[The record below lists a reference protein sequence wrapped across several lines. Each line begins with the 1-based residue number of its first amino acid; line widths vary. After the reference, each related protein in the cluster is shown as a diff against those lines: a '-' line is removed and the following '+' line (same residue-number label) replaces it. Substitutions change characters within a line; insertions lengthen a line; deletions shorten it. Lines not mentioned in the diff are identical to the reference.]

1 MESLMRGMC
10 PLSSGSDG
18 NVTYVGS
25 KKTKLLFDVGIS
37 LSKLHEKLSEMDLCL
52 EDIDG
57 IVISHEHSDHIK
69 GLEQIAKHTSIP
81 VLCNGETAKAICSLI
96 DTRPNFK
103 IFSTGEPFYFQD
115 IEILPFSIQHD
126 TLDPVAFTLNFDGIK
141 VGICTDLGFA
151 SNLVAH
157 HLQGCNYLL
166 IEANHEEAMVHACA
180 RPLIYKKR
188 VLGRQGHLSNKAC
201 AELIEKI
208 AHKDLRHIYL
218 AHLSSECN
226 TPAIALKTIGDH
238 MERYAIST
246 PLSIA
251 YQEKI
256 STPIFFD

>member
-1 MESLMRGMC
+1 MKGIC
-10 PLSSGSDG
+10 PLSSGSGG
-18 NVTYVGS
+18 NLIFVGS
-25 KKTKLLFDVGIS
+25 SKTKLLFDVGLS
-37 LSKLHEKLSEMDLCL
+37 LKKINEKLAEIDLTI

-69 GLEQIAKHTSIP
+69 GLEQIAKHTTIP
-81 VLCNGETAKAICSLI
+81 ILCNGDTAKAICEGI

-103 IFSTGEPFYFQD
+103 IFSTGEPFTFGD
-115 IEILPFSIQHD
+115 IKIHPFSIQHD
-126 TLDPVAFTLNFDGIK
+126 TLDPVAFSLEFDDIK

-157 HLQGCNYLL
+157 HLQDCDYLY

-201 AELIEKI
+201 AELITKI
-208 AHKDLRHIYL
+208 HNKKLKHIYL

-226 TPAIALKTIGDH
+226 DPDVALKTVGDH
-238 MERYAIST
+238 LQKNEIET

-251 YQEKI
+251 HQHTISKKI
-256 STPIFFD
+256 LF

>member
-1 MESLMRGMC
+1 MRGIC
-10 PLSSGSDG
+10 PLSSGSQG
-18 NVTYVGS
+18 NVIYVGS
-25 KKTKLLFDVGIS
+25 GKTKLLFDVG
-37 LSKLHEKLSEMDLCL
+37 LSFKKIQEKLAEIDLTID
-52 EDIDG
+52 DIDG

-69 GLEQIAKHTSIP
+69 GLEQIAKSTTIP
-81 VLCNGETAKAICSLI
+81 ILCNGDTAKAICAEI

-103 IFSTGEPFYFQD
+103 IFSTGEPFVFGD
-115 IEILPFSIQHD
+115 ITITPFSIQHD
-126 TLDPVAFTLNFDGIK
+126 TLDPCAFTLAFDGLK

-157 HLQGCNYLL
+157 HLQGCDYLY

-208 AHKDLRHIYL
+208 HHDGLKHIYL

-226 TPAIALKTIGDH
+226 DPDVALKTVGDH
-238 MERYAIST
+238 LGKLGLNT

-251 YQEKI
+251 FQDKI
-256 STPIFFD
+256 SKKIEF

>member
-1 MESLMRGMC
+1 MRGIC
-10 PLSSGSDG
+10 PLSSGSEG
-18 NVTYVGS
+18 NLIYVGS
-25 KKTKLLFDVGIS
+25 KKTKLLFDAGLS
-37 LSKLHEKLSEMDLCL
+37 LSKIHEKLAEIALTLD
-52 EDIDG
+52 DIDG

-81 VLCNGETAKAICSLI
+81 ILCNADTAKAICLAI

-103 IFSTGEPFYFQD
+103 IFSTGEPFLFGD

-126 TLDPVAFTLNFDGIK
+126 TLDPVAFTLTFDNIK

-157 HLQGCNYLL
+157 HLQNCNYLL

-208 AHKDLRHIYL
+208 AHSDLKHIYL

-226 TPAIALKTIGDH
+226 APDVALKTIGDH
-238 MERYAIST
+238 LEKQGIEI

-251 YQEKI
+251 YQERI
-256 STPIFFD
+256 SQAIFFH